1 MKSVI
6 VALITFNI
14 ISMACA
20 TEIVEPTAPPK
31 VPNPTQNQAPTLL
44 PPAEETL
51 PDNAFGR
58 LVQQGH
64 AIFVDTNANASEFVG
79 NGLNCTN
86 CHLEQGRKAD
96 SAPLWGAYTMY
107 PAYRKKN
114 DKVNTYAE
122 R

>member
-58 LVQQGH
+58 LVQ
-64 AIFVDTNANASEFVG
+64 
-79 NGLNCTN
+79 
-86 CHLEQGRKAD
+86 
-96 SAPLWGAYTMY
+96 
-107 PAYRKKN
+107 
-114 DKVNTYAE
+114 
-122 R
+122 

>member
-1 MKSVI
+1 
-6 VALITFNI
+6 
-14 ISMACA
+14 MACA

-64 AIFVDTNANASEFVG
+64 AIFVDTKANASEFVG

-96 SAPLWGAYTMY
+96 SAPLWGVTQCTR
-107 PAYRKKN
+107 PI
-114 DKVNTYAE
+114 DKRTTRSIPTLSANKGAFSSA
-122 R
+122 